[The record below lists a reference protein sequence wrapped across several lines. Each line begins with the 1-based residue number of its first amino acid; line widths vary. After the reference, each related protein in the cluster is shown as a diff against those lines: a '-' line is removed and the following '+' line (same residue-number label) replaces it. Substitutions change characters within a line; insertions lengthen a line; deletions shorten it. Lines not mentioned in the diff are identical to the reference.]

1 MSQYFDNDKNIKSER
16 KIIKFNF
23 NNKVFS
29 IYSDNGVF
37 SKDRF
42 DYGTRV
48 LLNSV
53 DIDKLSGNV
62 LDLGCGLGVVG
73 IILGTFNKCINIDM
87 VDINE
92 RAISLVRD
100 NLTLNKVKANAFSSD
115 VYSNV
120 NKKYD
125 YIITNPPIRAGKE
138 VVRKFLFGG
147 YDYLNDNGMLYFV
160 MRKDHGVKSMIKEL
174 ESKYNE
180 LNNKI
185 DTYEYK
191 NTEEREMD
199 EKYKSYLDNKISS
212 LNDEIKIVN
221 KELDELRDIEL
232 KDVTIVN
239 KIKEYI
245 DKLDN
250 DLARIDRILNE
261 SANMDISFEVYERL
275 ESAKEELESKQIR
288 NKDTLEKAEKVLE
301 NVRIN
306 RTNSN
311 SKKEILEEEFDKCT
325 IKKNN
330 ISTKLKEDN
339 YINTTERIIDINEK
353 EKIRVELDYLN
364 NKKDVIYV
372 DAIKVKDELIREWST
387 KKENFVER
395 TNNYKEEIIKEQ
407 EEKNVDKVEVVN
419 NKPVIEENEILRNE
433 ELILEEKPEYKEI
446 EEEKEI
452 TSEEKKNNNRIE
464 LDW

>member
-1 MSQYFDNDKNIKSER
+1 MNNNFEAIKSL
-16 KIIKFNF
+16 
-23 NNKVFS
+23 VS
-29 IYSDNGVF
+29 
-37 SKDRF
+37 
-42 DYGTRV
+42 
-48 LLNSV
+48 LLVKKSGF
-53 DIDKLSGNV
+53 DIDKNYSEEELAKTKENIQKLQSEKESSNNQKT
-62 LDLGCGLGVVG
+62 LGKIIDTLKLRQANWENNAEIVG
-73 IILGTFNKCINIDM
+73 K
-87 VDINE
+87 
-92 RAISLVRD
+92 SL
-100 NLTLNKVKANAFSSD
+100 LNAYKEGKDYSQVKARIELLGNLAYKGTENLSAGNL
-115 VYSNV
+115 YS
-120 NKKYD
+120 K
-125 YIITNPPIRAGKE
+125 
-138 VVRKFLFGG
+138 L
-147 YDYLNDNGMLYFV
+147 
-160 MRKDHGVKSMIKEL
+160 SEL

-288 NKDTLEKAEKVLE
+288 NKDTLEKAEKMLE

-311 SKKEILEEEFDKCT
+311 SKKEILEEELDKCT
-325 IKKNN
+325 TKKNN

-433 ELILEEKPEYKEI
+433 ELTLEEKPEYKEI
-446 EEEKEI
+446 EEEKETKKDM